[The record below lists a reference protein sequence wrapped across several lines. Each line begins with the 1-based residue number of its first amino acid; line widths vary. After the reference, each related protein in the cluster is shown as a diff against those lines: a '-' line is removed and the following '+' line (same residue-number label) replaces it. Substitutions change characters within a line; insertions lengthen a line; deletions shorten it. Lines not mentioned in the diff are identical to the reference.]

1 MKRKLVTIG
10 FVLTLI
16 WGILI
21 GFPSIASANHLPVM
35 YVQVPQWADDW
46 AVCAV
51 DIPDAK
57 CHWYV
62 MAPDNTFG
70 EGFDWEE
77 APWFDATGLNDVA
90 PMQKETVV
98 QKFKTNNG
106 SLGCCYYG
114 CNTCRSSDLVHLLY
128 TKDVIYGDER
138 WER

>member
-1 MKRKLVTIG
+1 MSVRYIPTFFWAIVSVISLSLAFPTITHADVP
-10 FVLTLI
+10 VL
-16 WGILI
+16 
-21 GFPSIASANHLPVM
+21 
-35 YVQVPQWADDW
+35 YVQVPQWTDDW

-77 APWFDATGLNDVA
+77 APWFDANGLNDVA

-98 QKFKTNNG
+98 QKLQNQ
-106 SLGCCYYG
+106 
-114 CNTCRSSDLVHLLY
+114 
-128 TKDVIYGDER
+128 
-138 WER
+138 